1 MTYSIVA
8 YGAAAQQFGVA
19 VQTHQPSVGVVVP
32 WVKAGVGAIATQSV
46 SNISFGPLGLEL
58 LAGGLSAEQTLA
70 ALLASDPDAALRQVA
85 VVDREGQVAAH
96 TGARCIPFAGHRL
109 GAGYSVQAN
118 MMLRDTV
125 PAAMAAAFEAAQGTL
140 MERLMAALEAAE
152 TEGGDIRGAQSA
164 AMLVLGSKPGPDW
177 HNIVCDLRVDE
188 HVTPLV
194 ELRRLVEQRLAGRLS
209 DEGEE
214 QARRGDVEAAIATF
228 AAARARSHD
237 PTELQFWQAIMLADE
252 CQRFDVARE
261 LLRDL
266 VAREPQWREL
276 VSRLVPAQLIKPET
290 AARLLA
296 ESGS

>member
-8 YGAAAQQFGVA
+8 YDAAAQQFGVA
-19 VQTHQPSVGVVVP
+19 VQTHQPSVGIVVP
-32 WVKAGVGAIATQSV
+32 WVKAGVGAIATQSL

-85 VVDREGQVAAH
+85 VVDREGRVAAH
-96 TGARCIPFAGHRL
+96 TGARCIPFAGHQL

-125 PAAMAAAFEAAQGTL
+125 PAAMAAAFEDAQGTL

-152 TEGGDIRGAQSA
+152 AEGGDIRGTQSA

-177 HNIVCDLRVDE
+177 HNIVCDLRVDD

-194 ELRRLVEQRLAGRLS
+194 ELRRLVEQRLADRLS

-237 PTELQFWQAIMLADE
+237 PTEL
-252 CQRFDVARE
+252 
-261 LLRDL
+261 
-266 VAREPQWREL
+266 
-276 VSRLVPAQLIKPET
+276 
-290 AARLLA
+290 
-296 ESGS
+296 